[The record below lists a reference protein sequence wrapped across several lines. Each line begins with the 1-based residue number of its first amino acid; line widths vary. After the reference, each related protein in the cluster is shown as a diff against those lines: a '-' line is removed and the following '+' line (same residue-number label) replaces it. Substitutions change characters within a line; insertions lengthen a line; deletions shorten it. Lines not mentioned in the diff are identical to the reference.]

1 MSLKPVFHPLPHA
14 SRGVEPRLVSRAARR
29 LTAEQQQPDASGVIQ
44 MAMMPADQ
52 AQLDL
57 DGFLDESVWQQVPAT
72 DASGNGTYGYY

>member
-1 MSLKPVFHPLPHA
+1 MCLSGYLLAVTLTHA
-14 SRGVEPRLVSRAARR
+14 
-29 LTAEQQQPDASGVIQ
+29 QQPDASGVIQ